1 MDVRALIFVLGSSG
15 SQLLTKT
22 IIAASS
28 VADTPIL
35 AVKFLIT
42 HQLRETGQYHR
53 AGVRRSFK
61 SRQQYSATEVY
72 ALANE
77 RRFFQLKI
85 VRKRVNFFRLDR

>member
-15 SQLLTKT
+15 SQLLTRT

-53 AGVRRSFK
+53 AGVRGIFD
-61 SRQQYSATEVY
+61 TVCGWW
-72 ALANE
+72 NF
-77 RRFFQLKI
+77 RFLCKASQRHILEGVKG
-85 VRKRVNFFRLDR
+85 